1 MEYKVKYENPK
12 LQYYILRLI
21 YILIILSAVFFI
33 REKEYIMFY
42 KFIDLSSAIML
53 GTALLIGISNKI
65 GDKKNLV
72 YFISIGIFWFVIP
85 EIISLV
91 AQLKFYVLDKMV
103 TYKLIGI
110 LFQYFIILIII
121 LGKKKNLGFKK
132 LIISLVAQLKFYVL
146 DKMVTY
152 KLIGI
157 LFQYF
162 IILIIILGKK
172 KNLGFKK
179 FNSILLVL
187 SISFNAIYLIIINN
201 TNLMRAFINGIYIN
215 SFMFILVVFL
225 FVLLLIIIVADEANT
240 SDKFFYYLILYIL
253 LLSVGN
259 IIFLN
264 NLNDINNTKKLGV
277 FFSQTLEFSAYYV
290 LVEGIIRFSL
300 NKSFNS
306 INRIMLLK
314 RESYK
319 RNKRYLQKKIDE
331 LKGLEF
337 LLEKEELL
345 FNKMISIIGDYT
357 FIFKDEKLF
366 YLNNEALEFLGI
378 SDKESILFENME
390 VLYEKILKKQVY
402 LKEQERVDS
411 YQEIIFKNL
420 NGGYSNGEVYTLP
433 FGDNYKIIIIND
445 ITKKNNAL
453 RLNKYLKDKLE
464 EENIKGEFFT
474 NICHELRTPINVI
487 NSALQLNNLNI
498 ENRNL
503 NSIERNNLVIKQNCL
518 RLIRTINNFIDANK
532 ISDSALQLNNL
543 NIENRNL
550 NSIERNNLVIK
561 QNCLRL
567 IRTINNFIDA
577 NKISEGQIETN
588 IMVLNVVEVV
598 ENILDSSSEYISKKK
613 INFIFD
619 PDFEEIF
626 IAIDSEFLER
636 IILNLLSNSVKYGRE
651 NGNIYVKIYF
661 EGKDLVIMI
670 ENDGI
675 AISYDEQKYIFDK
688 FTKSNK
694 ALNRTQEGSGL
705 GLYISKSLMKMQ
717 GGDLKVDIY
726 EGHGNRFKLYFYDVD
741 LFKETD
747 RTEHIFNNNYYNLKE
762 RAEIEFSDIYI

>member
-21 YILIILSAVFFI
+21 YVLIILSAVVFI
-33 REKEYIMFY
+33 GEKRYITFY
-42 KFIDLSSAIML
+42 KFLDLSSAIML

-65 GDKKNLV
+65 GDKKNLI
-72 YFISIGIFWFVIP
+72 YFINIGVFWFVIP

-91 AQLKFYVLDKMV
+91 AQLKFYALDKMV

-132 LIISLVAQLKFYVL
+132 L
-146 DKMVTY
+146 
-152 KLIGI
+152 
-157 LFQYF
+157 
-162 IILIIILGKK
+162 
-172 KNLGFKK
+172 
-179 FNSILLVL
+179 NSILLVL

-201 TNLMRAFINGIYIN
+201 TNLMMAFINGIYIN
-215 SFMFILVVFL
+215 NFMFILVVLL
-225 FVLLLIIIVADEANT
+225 FVLLLIIIVVDEANT

-264 NLNDINNTKKLGV
+264 NLNNINNTKKLGV
-277 FFSQTLEFSAYYV
+277 FFSQILEFSAYYV

-300 NKSFNS
+300 NKSFNN
-306 INRIMLLK
+306 INRVMLLK
-314 RESYK
+314 REEYK
-319 RNKRYLQKKIDE
+319 RNKRYLQKKIYE
-331 LKGLEF
+331 LKELEF
-337 LLEKEELL
+337 LLDREELL

-378 SDKESILFENME
+378 SNKESILFENME
-390 VLYEKILKKQVY
+390 ILYEKILEKQVY
-402 LKEQERVDS
+402 LKEKGSVDS

-433 FGDNYKIIIIND
+433 FEDNYKIIVIND

-464 EENIKGEFFT
+464 EEHIKGEFFT

-487 NSALQLNNLNI
+487 SSALQLNNLNI
-498 ENRNL
+498 EN
-503 NSIERNNLVIKQNCL
+503 K
-518 RLIRTINNFIDANK
+518 
-532 ISDSALQLNNL
+532 
-543 NIENRNL
+543 NL

-588 IMVLNVVEVV
+588 IMVLNIVEVV
-598 ENILDSSSEYISKKK
+598 ENILDASAEYINKKK

-636 IILNLLSNSVKYGRE
+636 IILNLLSNSVKYGRK

-717 GGDLKVDIY
+717 GGDLKVEIY
-726 EGHGNRFKLYFYDVD
+726 EGYGNKFKLYFYDVD
-741 LFKETD
+741 LFKETE
-747 RTEHIFNNNYYNLKE
+747 RTEHIVNNNYYNLKE
-762 RAEIEFSDIYI
+762 KAEIEFSDIYI

>member
-21 YILIILSAVFFI
+21 YVLIILSAVVFI
-33 REKEYIMFY
+33 GEKRYITFY
-42 KFIDLSSAIML
+42 KFLDLSSAIML

-72 YFISIGIFWFVIP
+72 YFINIGVFWFVIP

-132 LIISLVAQLKFYVL
+132 L
-146 DKMVTY
+146 
-152 KLIGI
+152 
-157 LFQYF
+157 
-162 IILIIILGKK
+162 
-172 KNLGFKK
+172 
-179 FNSILLVL
+179 NSILLVL

-215 SFMFILVVFL
+215 NFMFILVVLL
-225 FVLLLIIIVADEANT
+225 FVLLLIIIVVDEANT

-264 NLNDINNTKKLGV
+264 NLNNINNTKKLGV
-277 FFSQTLEFSAYYV
+277 FFSQILEFSAYYV

-300 NKSFNS
+300 NKSFNN
-306 INRIMLLK
+306 INRVMLLK

-319 RNKRYLQKKIDE
+319 RNKRYLQKKIYE
-331 LKGLEF
+331 LKELEF
-337 LLEKEELL
+337 LLDREELL

-378 SDKESILFENME
+378 SNKESILFENME
-390 VLYEKILKKQVY
+390 ILYEKILEKQVY
-402 LKEQERVDS
+402 LKEKGSVDS

-433 FGDNYKIIIIND
+433 FEDNYKIIVIND

-464 EENIKGEFFT
+464 EEHIKGEFFT

-487 NSALQLNNLNI
+487 SSALQLNNLNI
-498 ENRNL
+498 ENKN
-503 NSIERNNLVIKQNCL
+503 IK
-518 RLIRTINNFIDANK
+518 
-532 ISDSALQLNNL
+532 
-543 NIENRNL
+543 
-550 NSIERNNLVIK
+550 SIERNNLVIK

-588 IMVLNVVEVV
+588 IMVLNIVEVV
-598 ENILDSSSEYISKKK
+598 ENILDASAEYINKKK

-636 IILNLLSNSVKYGRE
+636 IILNLLSNSVKYGRK

-717 GGDLKVDIY
+717 GGDLKVEIY
-726 EGHGNRFKLYFYDVD
+726 EGYGNKFKLYFYDVD
-741 LFKETD
+741 LFKETE
-747 RTEHIFNNNYYNLKE
+747 RTEHIVNNNYYNLKE
-762 RAEIEFSDIYI
+762 KAEIEFSDIYI

>member
-1 MEYKVKYENPK
+1 MEYKVEYENPK

-33 REKEYIMFY
+33 REKEFIMFY
-42 KFIDLSSAIML
+42 KFLDLSSAIML

-72 YFISIGIFWFVIP
+72 YFISIGIFWFAIP
-85 EIISLV
+85 EVLSLV
-91 AQLKFYVLDKMV
+91 AQLKFYVLDEMV

-110 LFQYFIILIII
+110 LFQY
-121 LGKKKNLGFKK
+121 
-132 LIISLVAQLKFYVL
+132 S
-146 DKMVTY
+146 
-152 KLIGI
+152 
-157 LFQYF
+157 

-179 FNSILLVL
+179 FNNILLVL
-187 SISFNAIYLIIINN
+187 SISYNAIYLIIINN
-201 TNLMRAFINGIYIN
+201 TNLMRAFIKGIYIN
-215 SFMFILVVFL
+215 NFMFILVVFL
-225 FVLLLIIIVADEANT
+225 FVLLLIVIVADEENT

-264 NLNDINNTKKLGV
+264 NLNDINNIKRLGV
-277 FFSQTLEFSAYYV
+277 FFSQILEFSAYYV

-306 INRIMLLK
+306 INRVMLLK
-314 RESYK
+314 REEYK

-345 FNKMISIIGDYT
+345 FNKMISTIGDYI

-378 SDKESILFENME
+378 RNRESILFESME
-390 VLYEKILKKQVY
+390 VLYEEILKKQVY
-402 LKEQERVDS
+402 SKEKKSIDS
-411 YQEIIFKNL
+411 YEEIIFKNI
-420 NGGYSNGEVYTLP
+420 NGGYSNGEFYTIP

-487 NSALQLNNLNI
+487 SSALQLNNLNI
-498 ENRNL
+498 ENRN
-503 NSIERNNLVIKQNCL
+503 IK
-518 RLIRTINNFIDANK
+518 
-532 ISDSALQLNNL
+532 
-543 NIENRNL
+543 
-550 NSIERNNLVIK
+550 SIERNNLVIK

-577 NKISEGQIETN
+577 NKISEGQIEAN
-588 IMVLNVVEVV
+588 VMVLNVVEVV
-598 ENILDSSSEYISKKK
+598 ENILDASAEYINKKK
-613 INFIFD
+613 INFVFD

-626 IAIDSEFLER
+626 IAIDRDFLER
-636 IILNLLSNSVKYGRE
+636 IILNLLSNSVKYGRID
-651 NGNIYVKIYF
+651 GNIYVKIYF

>member
-1 MEYKVKYENPK
+1 MEYKVEYENPK

-85 EIISLV
+85 EVLSLV
-91 AQLKFYVLDKMV
+91 AQLKFYVLDEMV

-110 LFQYFIILIII
+110 LFQY
-121 LGKKKNLGFKK
+121 
-132 LIISLVAQLKFYVL
+132 S
-146 DKMVTY
+146 
-152 KLIGI
+152 
-157 LFQYF
+157 

-179 FNSILLVL
+179 FNNILLVL
-187 SISFNAIYLIIINN
+187 SISYNAIYLIIINN
-201 TNLMRAFINGIYIN
+201 TNLMRAFIKGIYIN
-215 SFMFILVVFL
+215 NFMFILVVFL
-225 FVLLLIIIVADEANT
+225 FVLLLIVIVADEENT

-264 NLNDINNTKKLGV
+264 NLNDINNIKRLGV
-277 FFSQTLEFSAYYV
+277 FFSQILEFSAYYV

-306 INRIMLLK
+306 INRVMLLK
-314 RESYK
+314 REEYK

-345 FNKMISIIGDYT
+345 FNKMISTIGDYI

-378 SDKESILFENME
+378 RNRESILFESME
-390 VLYEKILKKQVY
+390 VLYEEILKKQVY
-402 LKEQERVDS
+402 SKEKKSIDS
-411 YQEIIFKNL
+411 YEEIIFKNI
-420 NGGYSNGEVYTLP
+420 NGGYSNGEFYTIP

-487 NSALQLNNLNI
+487 SSALQLNNLNI
-498 ENRNL
+498 ENRN
-503 NSIERNNLVIKQNCL
+503 IK
-518 RLIRTINNFIDANK
+518 
-532 ISDSALQLNNL
+532 
-543 NIENRNL
+543 
-550 NSIERNNLVIK
+550 SIERNNLVIK

-577 NKISEGQIETN
+577 NKISEGQIEAN
-588 IMVLNVVEVV
+588 VMVLNVVEVV
-598 ENILDSSSEYISKKK
+598 ENILDASAEYINKKK
-613 INFIFD
+613 INFVFD

-626 IAIDSEFLER
+626 IAIDRDFLER
-636 IILNLLSNSVKYGRE
+636 IILNLLSNSVKYGRID
-651 NGNIYVKIYF
+651 GNIYVKIYF
-661 EGKDLVIMI
+661 EGKNLVIMI
-670 ENDGI
+670 ENDGVS
-675 AISYDEQKYIFDK
+675 ISYDEQKYIFDK

-717 GGDLKVDIY
+717 GGDLKVEIY
-726 EGHGNRFKLYFYDVD
+726 EGYGNKFKLYFYDVD

>member
-21 YILIILSAVFFI
+21 YVLIILSAVVFI
-33 REKEYIMFY
+33 GEKRYITFY
-42 KFIDLSSAIML
+42 KFLDLSSAIML

-72 YFISIGIFWFVIP
+72 YFINIGVFWFVIP

-132 LIISLVAQLKFYVL
+132 L
-146 DKMVTY
+146 
-152 KLIGI
+152 
-157 LFQYF
+157 
-162 IILIIILGKK
+162 
-172 KNLGFKK
+172 
-179 FNSILLVL
+179 NSILLVL

-201 TNLMRAFINGIYIN
+201 TNLMRSFINGIYIN
-215 SFMFILVVFL
+215 NFMFILVVLL
-225 FVLLLIIIVADEANT
+225 FVLLLIIIVVDEANT

-264 NLNDINNTKKLGV
+264 NINNINNTKKLGV
-277 FFSQTLEFSAYYV
+277 FFSQILEFSAYYV

-300 NKSFNS
+300 NKSFNN
-306 INRIMLLK
+306 INRVMLLK
-314 RESYK
+314 REEYK
-319 RNKRYLQKKIDE
+319 RNKRYLQKKIYE
-331 LKGLEF
+331 LKELEF
-337 LLEKEELL
+337 LLDREELL

-378 SDKESILFENME
+378 SNKESILFENME
-390 VLYEKILKKQVY
+390 ILYEKILEKQVY
-402 LKEQERVDS
+402 LKEKGSVDS

-433 FGDNYKIIIIND
+433 FEDNYKIIVIND

-464 EENIKGEFFT
+464 EEHIKGEFFT

-487 NSALQLNNLNI
+487 SSALQLNNLNI
-498 ENRNL
+498 ENKN
-503 NSIERNNLVIKQNCL
+503 IK
-518 RLIRTINNFIDANK
+518 
-532 ISDSALQLNNL
+532 
-543 NIENRNL
+543 
-550 NSIERNNLVIK
+550 SIERNNLVIK

-588 IMVLNVVEVV
+588 IMVLNIVEVV
-598 ENILDSSSEYISKKK
+598 ENILDASAEYINKKK

-636 IILNLLSNSVKYGRE
+636 IILNLLSNSVKYGRK

-717 GGDLKVDIY
+717 GGDLKVEIY
-726 EGHGNRFKLYFYDVD
+726 EGYGNKFKLYFYDVD
-741 LFKETD
+741 LFKETE
-747 RTEHIFNNNYYNLKE
+747 RTEHIVNNNYYNLKE
-762 RAEIEFSDIYI
+762 KAEIEFSDIYI

>member
-21 YILIILSAVFFI
+21 YVLIILSAVVFI
-33 REKEYIMFY
+33 GEKRYITFY
-42 KFIDLSSAIML
+42 KFLDLSSAIML
-53 GTALLIGISNKI
+53 GTALLIVISNKI

-72 YFISIGIFWFVIP
+72 YFINIGVFWFVIP

-132 LIISLVAQLKFYVL
+132 L
-146 DKMVTY
+146 
-152 KLIGI
+152 
-157 LFQYF
+157 
-162 IILIIILGKK
+162 
-172 KNLGFKK
+172 
-179 FNSILLVL
+179 NSILLVL

-215 SFMFILVVFL
+215 NFMFILVVLL

-264 NLNDINNTKKLGV
+264 NLNNINNTKRLGV

-300 NKSFNS
+300 NKSFNN
-306 INRIMLLK
+306 INRVMLLK

-319 RNKRYLQKKIDE
+319 RNKRYLQKKIYE
-331 LKGLEF
+331 LKELEF
-337 LLEKEELL
+337 LLDREELL

-378 SDKESILFENME
+378 SNKESILFENME
-390 VLYEKILKKQVY
+390 ILYEKILEKQVY
-402 LKEQERVDS
+402 LKEKGSVDS

-433 FGDNYKIIIIND
+433 FEDNYKIIVIND

-464 EENIKGEFFT
+464 EEHIKGEFFT

-487 NSALQLNNLNI
+487 SSALQLNNLNI
-498 ENRNL
+498 EN
-503 NSIERNNLVIKQNCL
+503 K
-518 RLIRTINNFIDANK
+518 
-532 ISDSALQLNNL
+532 
-543 NIENRNL
+543 NL

-588 IMVLNVVEVV
+588 IMVLNIVEVV
-598 ENILDSSSEYISKKK
+598 ENILDASAEYINKKK

-636 IILNLLSNSVKYGRE
+636 IILNLLSNSVKYGRR

-717 GGDLKVDIY
+717 GGDLKVEIY
-726 EGHGNRFKLYFYDVD
+726 EGYGNKFKLYFYDVD
-741 LFKETD
+741 LFKETE
-747 RTEHIFNNNYYNLKE
+747 RTEHIVNNNYYNLKE
-762 RAEIEFSDIYI
+762 KAEIEFSDIYI

>member
-21 YILIILSAVFFI
+21 YVLIILSAVVFI
-33 REKEYIMFY
+33 GEKRYITFY
-42 KFIDLSSAIML
+42 KFLDLSSAIML

-72 YFISIGIFWFVIP
+72 YFINIGVFWFVIP

-110 LFQYFIILIII
+110 LLQYFIILIII

-132 LIISLVAQLKFYVL
+132 L
-146 DKMVTY
+146 
-152 KLIGI
+152 
-157 LFQYF
+157 
-162 IILIIILGKK
+162 
-172 KNLGFKK
+172 
-179 FNSILLVL
+179 NSIFLVL

-201 TNLMRAFINGIYIN
+201 TNLMRAFINGIYIYN
-215 SFMFILVVFL
+215 FMFILVVLL
-225 FVLLLIIIVADEANT
+225 FVLLLIIIVADEADT
-240 SDKFFYYLILYIL
+240 CDKFFYYLILYIL

-264 NLNDINNTKKLGV
+264 NLNNINNTKRLEV
-277 FFSQTLEFSAYYV
+277 FFSQILEFSAYYV

-300 NKSFNS
+300 NKSFNN
-306 INRIMLLK
+306 INRVMLLK
-314 RESYK
+314 REEYK
-319 RNKRYLQKKIDE
+319 RNKRYLQKKIYE
-331 LKGLEF
+331 LKELEF
-337 LLEKEELL
+337 LLDREELL

-378 SDKESILFENME
+378 SNKESILFENME
-390 VLYEKILKKQVY
+390 ILYEKILEKQVY
-402 LKEQERVDS
+402 LKEKGSVDS

-487 NSALQLNNLNI
+487 SSALQLNNLNI
-498 ENRNL
+498 EDRNL

-518 RLIRTINNFIDANK
+518 RLIRTINNFIDAN
-532 ISDSALQLNNL
+532 
-543 NIENRNL
+543 R
-550 NSIERNNLVIK
+550 
-561 QNCLRL
+561 
-567 IRTINNFIDA
+567 
-577 NKISEGQIETN
+577 ISEGQIETN
-588 IMVLNVVEVV
+588 IMVLNIVEVV
-598 ENILDSSSEYISKKK
+598 ENILDASAEYINKKK
-613 INFIFD
+613 INFVFD

-636 IILNLLSNSVKYGRE
+636 IILNLLSNSVKYGRK

-717 GGDLKVDIY
+717 GGDLKVEIY
-726 EGHGNRFKLYFYDVD
+726 EGYGNKFKLYFYDVD
-741 LFKETD
+741 LFKETE
-747 RTEHIFNNNYYNLKE
+747 RTEHIVNNNYYNLKE
-762 RAEIEFSDIYI
+762 KAEIEFSDIYI

>member
-21 YILIILSAVFFI
+21 YVLIILSAVVFI
-33 REKEYIMFY
+33 GEKRYITFY
-42 KFIDLSSAIML
+42 KFLDLSSAIML

-72 YFISIGIFWFVIP
+72 YFINIGVFWFVIP

-132 LIISLVAQLKFYVL
+132 L
-146 DKMVTY
+146 
-152 KLIGI
+152 
-157 LFQYF
+157 
-162 IILIIILGKK
+162 
-172 KNLGFKK
+172 
-179 FNSILLVL
+179 NSILLVL

-215 SFMFILVVFL
+215 NFMFILVVLL

-264 NLNDINNTKKLGV
+264 NLNNINNTKKLGV

-300 NKSFNS
+300 NKSFNN
-306 INRIMLLK
+306 INRVMLLK

-319 RNKRYLQKKIDE
+319 RNKRYLQKKIYE
-331 LKGLEF
+331 LKELEF
-337 LLEKEELL
+337 LLDREELL

-378 SDKESILFENME
+378 SNKESILFENME
-390 VLYEKILKKQVY
+390 ILYEKILEKQVY
-402 LKEQERVDS
+402 LKEKGSVDS

-433 FGDNYKIIIIND
+433 FEDNYKIIVIND

-464 EENIKGEFFT
+464 EEHIKGEFFT

-487 NSALQLNNLNI
+487 SSALQLNNLNI
-498 ENRNL
+498 EN
-503 NSIERNNLVIKQNCL
+503 K
-518 RLIRTINNFIDANK
+518 
-532 ISDSALQLNNL
+532 
-543 NIENRNL
+543 NL

-598 ENILDSSSEYISKKK
+598 ENILEASSEYINKKK

-636 IILNLLSNSVKYGRE
+636 IILNLLSNSVKYGRK

-717 GGDLKVDIY
+717 GGDLKVEIY
-726 EGHGNRFKLYFYDVD
+726 EGYGNKFKLYFYDVD
-741 LFKETD
+741 LFKETE
-747 RTEHIFNNNYYNLKE
+747 RTEHIVNNNYYNLKE
-762 RAEIEFSDIYI
+762 KAEIEFSDIYI

>member
-1 MEYKVKYENPK
+1 MEYKVEYENPK

-33 REKEYIMFY
+33 REKEFIMFY
-42 KFIDLSSAIML
+42 KFLDLSSAIML

-72 YFISIGIFWFVIP
+72 YFISIGIFWFAIP
-85 EIISLV
+85 EVLSLV
-91 AQLKFYVLDKMV
+91 AQLKFYVLDEMV

-110 LFQYFIILIII
+110 LFQY
-121 LGKKKNLGFKK
+121 
-132 LIISLVAQLKFYVL
+132 S
-146 DKMVTY
+146 
-152 KLIGI
+152 
-157 LFQYF
+157 

-179 FNSILLVL
+179 FNNILLVL
-187 SISFNAIYLIIINN
+187 SISYNAIYLIIINN
-201 TNLMRAFINGIYIN
+201 TNLMRAFIKGIYIN
-215 SFMFILVVFL
+215 NFMFILVVFL
-225 FVLLLIIIVADEANT
+225 FVLLLIVIVADEENT

-264 NLNDINNTKKLGV
+264 NLNDINNIKRLGV
-277 FFSQTLEFSAYYV
+277 FFSQILEFSAYYV

-306 INRIMLLK
+306 INRVMLLK
-314 RESYK
+314 REEYK

-345 FNKMISIIGDYT
+345 FNKMISTIGDYI

-378 SDKESILFENME
+378 RNRESILFESME
-390 VLYEKILKKQVY
+390 ILYEEILKKQVY
-402 LKEQERVDS
+402 SKEKKSIDS
-411 YQEIIFKNL
+411 YEEIIFKNI
-420 NGGYSNGEVYTLP
+420 NGGYSNGEFYTIP

-487 NSALQLNNLNI
+487 SSALQLNNLNI
-498 ENRNL
+498 ENRN
-503 NSIERNNLVIKQNCL
+503 IK
-518 RLIRTINNFIDANK
+518 
-532 ISDSALQLNNL
+532 
-543 NIENRNL
+543 
-550 NSIERNNLVIK
+550 SIERNNLVIK

-577 NKISEGQIETN
+577 NKISEGQIEAN
-588 IMVLNVVEVV
+588 VMVLNVVEVV
-598 ENILDSSSEYISKKK
+598 ENILDASAEYINKKK
-613 INFIFD
+613 INFVFD

-626 IAIDSEFLER
+626 IAIDRDFLER
-636 IILNLLSNSVKYGRE
+636 IILNLLSNSVKYGRID
-651 NGNIYVKIYF
+651 GNIYVKIYF

>member
-21 YILIILSAVFFI
+21 YVLIILSAVVFI
-33 REKEYIMFY
+33 GEKRYITFY
-42 KFIDLSSAIML
+42 KFLDLSSAIML

-72 YFISIGIFWFVIP
+72 YFINIGVFWFVIP

-132 LIISLVAQLKFYVL
+132 L
-146 DKMVTY
+146 
-152 KLIGI
+152 
-157 LFQYF
+157 
-162 IILIIILGKK
+162 
-172 KNLGFKK
+172 
-179 FNSILLVL
+179 NSILLVL
-187 SISFNAIYLIIINN
+187 SISFNTIYLIIINN

-215 SFMFILVVFL
+215 NFMFILVVLL

-264 NLNDINNTKKLGV
+264 NLNNINNTKRLGV

-300 NKSFNS
+300 NKSFNN
-306 INRIMLLK
+306 INRVMLLK

-319 RNKRYLQKKIDE
+319 RNKRYLQKKIYE
-331 LKGLEF
+331 LKELEF
-337 LLEKEELL
+337 LLDREELL

-378 SDKESILFENME
+378 SNKESILFENME
-390 VLYEKILKKQVY
+390 ILYEKILEKQVY
-402 LKEQERVDS
+402 LKEKGSVDS

-433 FGDNYKIIIIND
+433 FEDNYKIIVIND

-464 EENIKGEFFT
+464 EEHIKGEFFT

-487 NSALQLNNLNI
+487 SSALQLNNLNI
-498 ENRNL
+498 EN
-503 NSIERNNLVIKQNCL
+503 K
-518 RLIRTINNFIDANK
+518 
-532 ISDSALQLNNL
+532 
-543 NIENRNL
+543 NL

-588 IMVLNVVEVV
+588 IMVLNIVEVV
-598 ENILDSSSEYISKKK
+598 ENILDASAEYINKKK

-636 IILNLLSNSVKYGRE
+636 IILNLLSNSVKYGRR

-717 GGDLKVDIY
+717 GGDLKVEIY
-726 EGHGNRFKLYFYDVD
+726 EGYGNKFKLYFYDVD
-741 LFKETD
+741 LFKETE
-747 RTEHIFNNNYYNLKE
+747 RTEHIVNNNYYNLKE
-762 RAEIEFSDIYI
+762 KAEIEFSDIYI

>member
-21 YILIILSAVFFI
+21 YVLIILSAVVFI
-33 REKEYIMFY
+33 GEKRYITFY
-42 KFIDLSSAIML
+42 KFLDLSSAIML

-72 YFISIGIFWFVIP
+72 YFINIGVFWFVIP

-132 LIISLVAQLKFYVL
+132 L
-146 DKMVTY
+146 
-152 KLIGI
+152 
-157 LFQYF
+157 
-162 IILIIILGKK
+162 
-172 KNLGFKK
+172 
-179 FNSILLVL
+179 NSILLVL

-215 SFMFILVVFL
+215 NFMFILVVLL
-225 FVLLLIIIVADEANT
+225 FVLLLIIIVVDEANT

-264 NLNDINNTKKLGV
+264 NLNNINNTKRLGV

-300 NKSFNS
+300 NKSFNN
-306 INRIMLLK
+306 INRVMLLK

-319 RNKRYLQKKIDE
+319 RNKRYLQKKIYE
-331 LKGLEF
+331 LKELEF
-337 LLEKEELL
+337 LLDREELL

-378 SDKESILFENME
+378 SNKESILFENME
-390 VLYEKILKKQVY
+390 ILYEKILEKQVY
-402 LKEQERVDS
+402 LKEKGSVDS

-433 FGDNYKIIIIND
+433 FEDNYKIIVIND

-464 EENIKGEFFT
+464 EEHIKGEFFT

-487 NSALQLNNLNI
+487 SSALQLNNLNI
-498 ENRNL
+498 EN
-503 NSIERNNLVIKQNCL
+503 K
-518 RLIRTINNFIDANK
+518 
-532 ISDSALQLNNL
+532 
-543 NIENRNL
+543 NL

-588 IMVLNVVEVV
+588 IMVLNIVEVV
-598 ENILDSSSEYISKKK
+598 ENILDASAEYINKKK

-636 IILNLLSNSVKYGRE
+636 IILNLLSNSVKYGRK

-717 GGDLKVDIY
+717 GGDLKVEIY
-726 EGHGNRFKLYFYDVD
+726 EGYGNKFKLYFYDVD
-741 LFKETD
+741 LFKETE
-747 RTEHIFNNNYYNLKE
+747 RTEHIVNNNYYNLKE
-762 RAEIEFSDIYI
+762 KAEIEFSDIYI

>member
-1 MEYKVKYENPK
+1 MEYKVEYENPK

-33 REKEYIMFY
+33 REKEFIMFY
-42 KFIDLSSAIML
+42 KFLDLSSAIML

-72 YFISIGIFWFVIP
+72 YFISIGIFWFAIP
-85 EIISLV
+85 EVLSLV
-91 AQLKFYVLDKMV
+91 AQLKFYVLDEMV

-110 LFQYFIILIII
+110 LFQY
-121 LGKKKNLGFKK
+121 
-132 LIISLVAQLKFYVL
+132 S
-146 DKMVTY
+146 
-152 KLIGI
+152 
-157 LFQYF
+157 

-179 FNSILLVL
+179 FNNILLVL
-187 SISFNAIYLIIINN
+187 SISYNAIYLIIINN
-201 TNLMRAFINGIYIN
+201 TNLMRAFIKGIYIN
-215 SFMFILVVFL
+215 NFMFILVVFL
-225 FVLLLIIIVADEANT
+225 FVLLLIVIVADEENT

-264 NLNDINNTKKLGV
+264 NLNDINNIKRLGV
-277 FFSQTLEFSAYYV
+277 FFSQILEFSAYYV

-306 INRIMLLK
+306 INRVMLLK
-314 RESYK
+314 REEYK

-345 FNKMISIIGDYT
+345 FNKMISTIGDYI

-378 SDKESILFENME
+378 RNRESILFESME
-390 VLYEKILKKQVY
+390 VLYEEILKKQVY
-402 LKEQERVDS
+402 SKEKKSIDS
-411 YQEIIFKNL
+411 YEEIIFKNI
-420 NGGYSNGEVYTLP
+420 NGGYSNGEFYTIP

-487 NSALQLNNLNI
+487 SSALQLNNLNI
-498 ENRNL
+498 ENRN
-503 NSIERNNLVIKQNCL
+503 IK
-518 RLIRTINNFIDANK
+518 
-532 ISDSALQLNNL
+532 
-543 NIENRNL
+543 
-550 NSIERNNLVIK
+550 SIERNNLVIK

-577 NKISEGQIETN
+577 NKISEGQIEAN
-588 IMVLNVVEVV
+588 VMVLNVVEVV
-598 ENILDSSSEYISKKK
+598 ENILDASAEYINKKK
-613 INFIFD
+613 INFVFD

-626 IAIDSEFLER
+626 IAIDRDFLER
-636 IILNLLSNSVKYGRE
+636 IILNLLSNSVKYGRID
-651 NGNIYVKIYF
+651 GNIYVKIYF

-670 ENDGI
+670 ENDGVS
-675 AISYDEQKYIFDK
+675 ISYDEQKYIFDK

-717 GGDLKVDIY
+717 GGDLKVEIY
-726 EGHGNRFKLYFYDVD
+726 EGYGNKFKLYFYDVD

-747 RTEHIFNNNYYNLKE
+747 RTEHIFNNNYYNLNEK
-762 RAEIEFSDIYI
+762 AEIEFSDIYI

>member
-1 MEYKVKYENPK
+1 
-12 LQYYILRLI
+12 
-21 YILIILSAVFFI
+21 
-33 REKEYIMFY
+33 
-42 KFIDLSSAIML
+42 
-53 GTALLIGISNKI
+53 
-65 GDKKNLV
+65 
-72 YFISIGIFWFVIP
+72 
-85 EIISLV
+85 
-91 AQLKFYVLDKMV
+91 
-103 TYKLIGI
+103 
-110 LFQYFIILIII
+110 
-121 LGKKKNLGFKK
+121 
-132 LIISLVAQLKFYVL
+132 
-146 DKMVTY
+146 
-152 KLIGI
+152 
-157 LFQYF
+157 
-162 IILIIILGKK
+162 
-172 KNLGFKK
+172 
-179 FNSILLVL
+179 
-187 SISFNAIYLIIINN
+187 
-201 TNLMRAFINGIYIN
+201 LMRAFINGIYIN
-215 SFMFILVVFL
+215 NFMFILVVLL
-225 FVLLLIIIVADEANT
+225 FVLLLIIIVVDEANT

-264 NLNDINNTKKLGV
+264 NLNNINNTKRLGV

-300 NKSFNS
+300 NKSFNN
-306 INRIMLLK
+306 INRVMLLK

-319 RNKRYLQKKIDE
+319 RNKRYLQKKIYE
-331 LKGLEF
+331 LKELEF
-337 LLEKEELL
+337 LLDREELL

-378 SDKESILFENME
+378 SNKESILFENME
-390 VLYEKILKKQVY
+390 ILYEKILEKQVY
-402 LKEQERVDS
+402 LKEKGSVDS

-433 FGDNYKIIIIND
+433 FEDNYKIIVIND

-464 EENIKGEFFT
+464 EEHIKGEFFT

-487 NSALQLNNLNI
+487 SSALQLNNLNI
-498 ENRNL
+498 EN
-503 NSIERNNLVIKQNCL
+503 K
-518 RLIRTINNFIDANK
+518 
-532 ISDSALQLNNL
+532 
-543 NIENRNL
+543 NL

-588 IMVLNVVEVV
+588 IMVLNIVEVV
-598 ENILDSSSEYISKKK
+598 ENILDASAEYINKKK

-636 IILNLLSNSVKYGRE
+636 IILNLLSNSVKYGRR
-651 NGNIYVKIYF
+651 NGNIYMKIYF

-717 GGDLKVDIY
+717 GGDLKVEIY
-726 EGHGNRFKLYFYDVD
+726 EGYGNKFKLYFYDVD
-741 LFKETD
+741 LFKETE
-747 RTEHIFNNNYYNLKE
+747 RTEHIVNNNYYNLKE
-762 RAEIEFSDIYI
+762 KAEIEFSDIYI

>member
-21 YILIILSAVFFI
+21 YVLIILSAVVFI
-33 REKEYIMFY
+33 GEKRYITFY
-42 KFIDLSSAIML
+42 KFLDLSSAIML

-72 YFISIGIFWFVIP
+72 YFINIGVFWFVIP

-132 LIISLVAQLKFYVL
+132 L
-146 DKMVTY
+146 
-152 KLIGI
+152 
-157 LFQYF
+157 
-162 IILIIILGKK
+162 
-172 KNLGFKK
+172 
-179 FNSILLVL
+179 NSILLVL

-215 SFMFILVVFL
+215 NFMFILVVLL
-225 FVLLLIIIVADEANT
+225 FVLLLIIIVVDEANT

-264 NLNDINNTKKLGV
+264 NLNNINNTKRLGV

-300 NKSFNS
+300 NKSFNN
-306 INRIMLLK
+306 INRVMLLK

-319 RNKRYLQKKIDE
+319 RNKRYLQKKIYE
-331 LKGLEF
+331 LKELEF
-337 LLEKEELL
+337 LLDREELL

-378 SDKESILFENME
+378 SNKESILFENME
-390 VLYEKILKKQVY
+390 ILYEKILEKQVY
-402 LKEQERVDS
+402 LKEKGSVDS

-433 FGDNYKIIIIND
+433 FEDNYKIIVIND

-464 EENIKGEFFT
+464 EEHIKGEFFT

-487 NSALQLNNLNI
+487 SSALQLNNLNI
-498 ENRNL
+498 ENKN
-503 NSIERNNLVIKQNCL
+503 IK
-518 RLIRTINNFIDANK
+518 
-532 ISDSALQLNNL
+532 
-543 NIENRNL
+543 
-550 NSIERNNLVIK
+550 SIERNNLVIK

-588 IMVLNVVEVV
+588 IMVLNIVEVV
-598 ENILDSSSEYISKKK
+598 ENILDASAEYINKKK

-636 IILNLLSNSVKYGRE
+636 IILNLLSNSVKYGRK

-717 GGDLKVDIY
+717 GGDLKVEIY
-726 EGHGNRFKLYFYDVD
+726 EGYGNKFKLYFYDVD
-741 LFKETD
+741 LFKETE
-747 RTEHIFNNNYYNLKE
+747 RTEHIVNNNYYNLKE
-762 RAEIEFSDIYI
+762 KAEIEFSDIYI

>member
-21 YILIILSAVFFI
+21 YVLIILSAVVFI
-33 REKEYIMFY
+33 GEKRYITFY
-42 KFIDLSSAIML
+42 KFLDLSSAIML

-72 YFISIGIFWFVIP
+72 YFINIGVFWFVIP

-132 LIISLVAQLKFYVL
+132 L
-146 DKMVTY
+146 
-152 KLIGI
+152 
-157 LFQYF
+157 
-162 IILIIILGKK
+162 
-172 KNLGFKK
+172 
-179 FNSILLVL
+179 NSILLVL

-215 SFMFILVVFL
+215 NFMFILVVLL
-225 FVLLLIIIVADEANT
+225 FVLLLIIIVVDEANT

-264 NLNDINNTKKLGV
+264 NLNNINNTKRLGV

-300 NKSFNS
+300 NKSFNN
-306 INRIMLLK
+306 INRVMLLK

-319 RNKRYLQKKIDE
+319 RNKRYLQKKIYE
-331 LKGLEF
+331 LKELEF
-337 LLEKEELL
+337 LLDREELL

-378 SDKESILFENME
+378 SNKESILFENME
-390 VLYEKILKKQVY
+390 ILYEKILEKQVY
-402 LKEQERVDS
+402 LKEKGSVDS

-420 NGGYSNGEVYTLP
+420 NGGYSNGEVYILP
-433 FGDNYKIIIIND
+433 FEDNYKIIVIND

-464 EENIKGEFFT
+464 EEHIKGEFFT

-487 NSALQLNNLNI
+487 SSALQLNNLNI
-498 ENRNL
+498 EN
-503 NSIERNNLVIKQNCL
+503 K
-518 RLIRTINNFIDANK
+518 
-532 ISDSALQLNNL
+532 
-543 NIENRNL
+543 NL

-588 IMVLNVVEVV
+588 IMVLNIVEVV
-598 ENILDSSSEYISKKK
+598 ENILDASAEYINKKK

-636 IILNLLSNSVKYGRE
+636 IILNLLSNSVKYGRK

-717 GGDLKVDIY
+717 GGDLKVEIY
-726 EGHGNRFKLYFYDVD
+726 EGYGNKFKLYFYDVD
-741 LFKETD
+741 LFKETE
-747 RTEHIFNNNYYNLKE
+747 RTEHIVNNNYYNLKE
-762 RAEIEFSDIYI
+762 KAEIEFSDIYI

>member
-21 YILIILSAVFFI
+21 YVLIILSAVVFI
-33 REKEYIMFY
+33 GEKRYITFY
-42 KFIDLSSAIML
+42 KFLDLSSAIML

-72 YFISIGIFWFVIP
+72 YFINIGVFWFVIP

-132 LIISLVAQLKFYVL
+132 L
-146 DKMVTY
+146 
-152 KLIGI
+152 
-157 LFQYF
+157 
-162 IILIIILGKK
+162 
-172 KNLGFKK
+172 
-179 FNSILLVL
+179 NSILLVL

-215 SFMFILVVFL
+215 NFMFILVVLL
-225 FVLLLIIIVADEANT
+225 FVLLLIIIVVDEANT

-264 NLNDINNTKKLGV
+264 NLNNINNTKRLGV

-300 NKSFNS
+300 NKSFNN
-306 INRIMLLK
+306 INRVMLLK

-319 RNKRYLQKKIDE
+319 RNKRYLQKKIYE
-331 LKGLEF
+331 LKELEF
-337 LLEKEELL
+337 LLDREELL

-378 SDKESILFENME
+378 SNKESILFENME
-390 VLYEKILKKQVY
+390 ILYEKILEKQVY
-402 LKEQERVDS
+402 LKEKGSVDS

-433 FGDNYKIIIIND
+433 FEDNYKIIVIND

-464 EENIKGEFFT
+464 EEHIKGEFFT

-487 NSALQLNNLNI
+487 SSALQLNNLNI
-498 ENRNL
+498 EN
-503 NSIERNNLVIKQNCL
+503 K
-518 RLIRTINNFIDANK
+518 
-532 ISDSALQLNNL
+532 
-543 NIENRNL
+543 NL

-588 IMVLNVVEVV
+588 IMVLNIVEVV
-598 ENILDSSSEYISKKK
+598 ENILDASAEYINKKK

-636 IILNLLSNSVKYGRE
+636 IILNLLSNSVKYGRR
-651 NGNIYVKIYF
+651 NGNIYMKIYF

-717 GGDLKVDIY
+717 GGDLKVEIY
-726 EGHGNRFKLYFYDVD
+726 EGYGNKFKLYFYDVD
-741 LFKETD
+741 LFKETE
-747 RTEHIFNNNYYNLKE
+747 RTEHIVNNNYYNLKE
-762 RAEIEFSDIYI
+762 KAEIEFSDIYI

>member
-21 YILIILSAVFFI
+21 YVLIILSAVVFI
-33 REKEYIMFY
+33 GEKRYITFY
-42 KFIDLSSAIML
+42 KFLDLSSAIML

-72 YFISIGIFWFVIP
+72 YFINIGVFWFVIP

-132 LIISLVAQLKFYVL
+132 L
-146 DKMVTY
+146 
-152 KLIGI
+152 
-157 LFQYF
+157 
-162 IILIIILGKK
+162 
-172 KNLGFKK
+172 
-179 FNSILLVL
+179 NSILLVL

-215 SFMFILVVFL
+215 NFMFILVVLL
-225 FVLLLIIIVADEANT
+225 FVLLLIIIVVDEANT

-264 NLNDINNTKKLGV
+264 NLNNINNTKKLGV
-277 FFSQTLEFSAYYV
+277 FFSQILEFSAYYV

-300 NKSFNS
+300 NKSFNN
-306 INRIMLLK
+306 INRVMLLK
-314 RESYK
+314 REEYK
-319 RNKRYLQKKIDE
+319 RNKRYLQKKIYE
-331 LKGLEF
+331 LKELEF
-337 LLEKEELL
+337 LLDREELL

-378 SDKESILFENME
+378 SNKESILFENME
-390 VLYEKILKKQVY
+390 ILYEKILEKQVY
-402 LKEQERVDS
+402 LKEKGSVDS

-433 FGDNYKIIIIND
+433 FEDNYKIIVIND

-464 EENIKGEFFT
+464 EEHIKGEFFT

-487 NSALQLNNLNI
+487 SSALQLNNLNI
-498 ENRNL
+498 EN
-503 NSIERNNLVIKQNCL
+503 K
-518 RLIRTINNFIDANK
+518 
-532 ISDSALQLNNL
+532 
-543 NIENRNL
+543 NL

-588 IMVLNVVEVV
+588 IMVLNIVEVV
-598 ENILDSSSEYISKKK
+598 ENILDASAEYINKKK

-636 IILNLLSNSVKYGRE
+636 IILNLLSNSVKYGRR

-717 GGDLKVDIY
+717 GGDLKVEIY
-726 EGHGNRFKLYFYDVD
+726 EGYGNKFKLYFYDVD
-741 LFKETD
+741 LFKETE
-747 RTEHIFNNNYYNLKE
+747 RIEHIVNNNYYNLKE
-762 RAEIEFSDIYI
+762 KAEIEFSDIYI

>member
-21 YILIILSAVFFI
+21 YVLIILSAVVFI
-33 REKEYIMFY
+33 GEKRYITFY
-42 KFIDLSSAIML
+42 KFLDLSSAIML

-72 YFISIGIFWFVIP
+72 YFINIGVFWFVIP

-132 LIISLVAQLKFYVL
+132 L
-146 DKMVTY
+146 
-152 KLIGI
+152 
-157 LFQYF
+157 
-162 IILIIILGKK
+162 
-172 KNLGFKK
+172 
-179 FNSILLVL
+179 NSILLVL

-215 SFMFILVVFL
+215 NFMFILVVLL

-264 NLNDINNTKKLGV
+264 NLNNINNTKRLGV

-300 NKSFNS
+300 NKSFNN
-306 INRIMLLK
+306 INRVMLLK
-314 RESYK
+314 REEYK
-319 RNKRYLQKKIDE
+319 RNKRYLQKKIYE
-331 LKGLEF
+331 LKELEF
-337 LLEKEELL
+337 LLDREELL

-378 SDKESILFENME
+378 SNKESILFENME
-390 VLYEKILKKQVY
+390 ILYEKILEKQVY
-402 LKEQERVDS
+402 LKEKGSVDS

-433 FGDNYKIIIIND
+433 FEDNYKIIVIND

-464 EENIKGEFFT
+464 EEHIKGEFFT

-487 NSALQLNNLNI
+487 SSALQLNNLNI
-498 ENRNL
+498 EN
-503 NSIERNNLVIKQNCL
+503 K
-518 RLIRTINNFIDANK
+518 
-532 ISDSALQLNNL
+532 
-543 NIENRNL
+543 NL

-588 IMVLNVVEVV
+588 IMVLNIVEVV
-598 ENILDSSSEYISKKK
+598 ENILDASAEYINKKK

-636 IILNLLSNSVKYGRE
+636 IILNLLSNSVKYGRR

-717 GGDLKVDIY
+717 GGDLKVEIY
-726 EGHGNRFKLYFYDVD
+726 EGYGNKFKLYFYDVD
-741 LFKETD
+741 LFKETE
-747 RTEHIFNNNYYNLKE
+747 RIEHIVNNNYYNLKE
-762 RAEIEFSDIYI
+762 KAEIEFSDIYI

>member
-1 MEYKVKYENPK
+1 MEYKVEYENPK

-33 REKEYIMFY
+33 REKEFIMFY
-42 KFIDLSSAIML
+42 KFLDLSSAIML

-72 YFISIGIFWFVIP
+72 YFISIGIFWFAIP
-85 EIISLV
+85 EVLSLV
-91 AQLKFYVLDKMV
+91 AQLKFYVLDEMV

-110 LFQYFIILIII
+110 LFQY
-121 LGKKKNLGFKK
+121 
-132 LIISLVAQLKFYVL
+132 S
-146 DKMVTY
+146 
-152 KLIGI
+152 
-157 LFQYF
+157 

-179 FNSILLVL
+179 FNNILLVL
-187 SISFNAIYLIIINN
+187 SISYNAIYLIIINN
-201 TNLMRAFINGIYIN
+201 TNLMRAFIKGIYIN
-215 SFMFILVVFL
+215 NFMFILVVFL
-225 FVLLLIIIVADEANT
+225 FVLLLIVIVADEENT

-264 NLNDINNTKKLGV
+264 NLNDINNIKRLGV
-277 FFSQTLEFSAYYV
+277 FFSQILEFSAYYV

-306 INRIMLLK
+306 INRVMLLK
-314 RESYK
+314 REEYK

-345 FNKMISIIGDYT
+345 FNKMISTIGDYI

-378 SDKESILFENME
+378 RNRESILFESME
-390 VLYEKILKKQVY
+390 ILYEEILKKQVY
-402 LKEQERVDS
+402 SKEKKSIDS
-411 YQEIIFKNL
+411 YEEIIFKNI
-420 NGGYSNGEVYTLP
+420 NGGYSNGEFYTIP

-487 NSALQLNNLNI
+487 SSALQLNNLNI
-498 ENRNL
+498 ENRN
-503 NSIERNNLVIKQNCL
+503 IK
-518 RLIRTINNFIDANK
+518 
-532 ISDSALQLNNL
+532 
-543 NIENRNL
+543 
-550 NSIERNNLVIK
+550 SIERNNLVIK

-598 ENILDSSSEYISKKK
+598 ENILDASSEYISKKK
-613 INFIFD
+613 INFVFD

-636 IILNLLSNSVKYGRE
+636 IILNLLSNSVKYGSE

-675 AISYDEQKYIFDK
+675 AINYDEQKYIFDK

>member
-1 MEYKVKYENPK
+1 MEYKVEYENPK
-12 LQYYILRLI
+12 LQYYILRII
-21 YILIILSAVFFI
+21 YILIILSAVLFI
-33 REKEYIMFY
+33 RKEKYIMFY
-42 KFIDLSSAIML
+42 KFLDLSSAIML

-85 EIISLV
+85 E
-91 AQLKFYVLDKMV
+91 
-103 TYKLIGI
+103 
-110 LFQYFIILIII
+110 
-121 LGKKKNLGFKK
+121 
-132 LIISLVAQLKFYVL
+132 IISLVAQLKFYVL

-366 YLNNEALEFLGI
+366 YLNDEALEFLGI

-487 NSALQLNNLNI
+487 N
-498 ENRNL
+498 
-503 NSIERNNLVIKQNCL
+503 
-518 RLIRTINNFIDANK
+518 
-532 ISDSALQLNNL
+532 SALQLNNL

>member
-85 EIISLV
+85 E
-91 AQLKFYVLDKMV
+91 
-103 TYKLIGI
+103 
-110 LFQYFIILIII
+110 
-121 LGKKKNLGFKK
+121 
-132 LIISLVAQLKFYVL
+132 IISLVAQLKFYVL

-319 RNKRYLQKKIDE
+319 RNKRYLQKKIGE

-487 NSALQLNNLNI
+487 N
-498 ENRNL
+498 
-503 NSIERNNLVIKQNCL
+503 
-518 RLIRTINNFIDANK
+518 
-532 ISDSALQLNNL
+532 SALQLNNL

>member
-21 YILIILSAVFFI
+21 YVLIILSAVVFMG
-33 REKEYIMFY
+33 EKRYITFY
-42 KFIDLSSAIML
+42 KFLDLSSAIML

-72 YFISIGIFWFVIP
+72 YFINIGVFWFVIP

-132 LIISLVAQLKFYVL
+132 L
-146 DKMVTY
+146 
-152 KLIGI
+152 
-157 LFQYF
+157 
-162 IILIIILGKK
+162 
-172 KNLGFKK
+172 
-179 FNSILLVL
+179 NSILLVL

-215 SFMFILVVFL
+215 NFMFILVVLL
-225 FVLLLIIIVADEANT
+225 FVLLLIIIVVDEANT

-264 NLNDINNTKKLGV
+264 NLNNINNTKKLGV
-277 FFSQTLEFSAYYV
+277 FFSQILEFSAYYV

-300 NKSFNS
+300 NKSFNN
-306 INRIMLLK
+306 INRVMLLK
-314 RESYK
+314 REEYK
-319 RNKRYLQKKIDE
+319 RNKRYLQKKIYE
-331 LKGLEF
+331 LKELEF
-337 LLEKEELL
+337 LLDREELL

-378 SDKESILFENME
+378 SNKESILFENME
-390 VLYEKILKKQVY
+390 ILYEKILEKQVY
-402 LKEQERVDS
+402 LKEKGSVDS

-433 FGDNYKIIIIND
+433 FEDNYKIIVIND

-464 EENIKGEFFT
+464 EEHIKGEFFT

-487 NSALQLNNLNI
+487 SSALQLNNLNI
-498 ENRNL
+498 EN
-503 NSIERNNLVIKQNCL
+503 K
-518 RLIRTINNFIDANK
+518 
-532 ISDSALQLNNL
+532 
-543 NIENRNL
+543 NL

-588 IMVLNVVEVV
+588 IMVLNIVEVV
-598 ENILDSSSEYISKKK
+598 ENILDASAEYINKKK

-636 IILNLLSNSVKYGRE
+636 IILNLLSNSVKYGRK

-670 ENDGI
+670 ENDGVS
-675 AISYDEQKYIFDK
+675 ISYDEQKYIFDK

-717 GGDLKVDIY
+717 GGDLKVEIY
-726 EGHGNRFKLYFYDVD
+726 EGYGNKFKLYFYDVD
-741 LFKETD
+741 LFKETE
-747 RTEHIFNNNYYNLKE
+747 RTEHIVNNNYYNLKE
-762 RAEIEFSDIYI
+762 KAEIEFSDIYI

>member
-21 YILIILSAVFFI
+21 YVLIILSAVVFI
-33 REKEYIMFY
+33 GEKRYITFY
-42 KFIDLSSAIML
+42 KFLDLSSAIML

-72 YFISIGIFWFVIP
+72 YFINIGVFWFVIP

-132 LIISLVAQLKFYVL
+132 L
-146 DKMVTY
+146 
-152 KLIGI
+152 
-157 LFQYF
+157 
-162 IILIIILGKK
+162 
-172 KNLGFKK
+172 
-179 FNSILLVL
+179 NSILLVL

-215 SFMFILVVFL
+215 NFMFILVVLL
-225 FVLLLIIIVADEANT
+225 FVLLLIIIVVDEANT

-264 NLNDINNTKKLGV
+264 NLNNINNTKKLGV
-277 FFSQTLEFSAYYV
+277 FFSQILEFSAYYV

-300 NKSFNS
+300 NKSFNN
-306 INRIMLLK
+306 INRVMLLK
-314 RESYK
+314 REEYK
-319 RNKRYLQKKIDE
+319 RNKRYLQKKIYE
-331 LKGLEF
+331 LKELEF
-337 LLEKEELL
+337 LLDREELL

-378 SDKESILFENME
+378 SNKESILFENME
-390 VLYEKILKKQVY
+390 ILYEKILEKQVY
-402 LKEQERVDS
+402 LKEKGSVDS

-433 FGDNYKIIIIND
+433 FEDNYKIIVIND

-464 EENIKGEFFT
+464 EEHIKGEFFT

-487 NSALQLNNLNI
+487 SSALQLNNLNI
-498 ENRNL
+498 ENKN
-503 NSIERNNLVIKQNCL
+503 IK
-518 RLIRTINNFIDANK
+518 
-532 ISDSALQLNNL
+532 
-543 NIENRNL
+543 
-550 NSIERNNLVIK
+550 SIERNNLVIK

-588 IMVLNVVEVV
+588 IMVLNIVEVV
-598 ENILDSSSEYISKKK
+598 ENILDASAEYINKKK
-613 INFIFD
+613 INFVFD

-636 IILNLLSNSVKYGRE
+636 IILNLLSNSVKYGRK

-717 GGDLKVDIY
+717 GGDLKVEIY
-726 EGHGNRFKLYFYDVD
+726 EGYGNKFKLYFYDVD
-741 LFKETD
+741 LFKETE
-747 RTEHIFNNNYYNLKE
+747 RTEHIVNNNYYNLKE
-762 RAEIEFSDIYI
+762 KAEIEFSDIYI

>member
-85 EIISLV
+85 E
-91 AQLKFYVLDKMV
+91 
-103 TYKLIGI
+103 
-110 LFQYFIILIII
+110 
-121 LGKKKNLGFKK
+121 
-132 LIISLVAQLKFYVL
+132 IISLVAQLKFYVL

-277 FFSQTLEFSAYYV
+277 FFSQILEFSAYYV

-487 NSALQLNNLNI
+487 S
-498 ENRNL
+498 
-503 NSIERNNLVIKQNCL
+503 
-518 RLIRTINNFIDANK
+518 
-532 ISDSALQLNNL
+532 SALQLNNL

-613 INFIFD
+613 INFVFD

-636 IILNLLSNSVKYGRE
+636 IILNLLSNSVKYGSE

>member
-1 MEYKVKYENPK
+1 MEYKVEYENPK

-85 EIISLV
+85 EVLSLV
-91 AQLKFYVLDKMV
+91 AQLKFYVLDEMV

-110 LFQYFIILIII
+110 LFQY
-121 LGKKKNLGFKK
+121 
-132 LIISLVAQLKFYVL
+132 S
-146 DKMVTY
+146 
-152 KLIGI
+152 
-157 LFQYF
+157 

-179 FNSILLVL
+179 FNNILLVL
-187 SISFNAIYLIIINN
+187 SISYNAIYLIIINN
-201 TNLMRAFINGIYIN
+201 TNLMRAFIKGIYIN
-215 SFMFILVVFL
+215 NFMFILVVFL
-225 FVLLLIIIVADEANT
+225 FVLLLIVIVADEENT

-264 NLNDINNTKKLGV
+264 NLNDINNIKRLGV
-277 FFSQTLEFSAYYV
+277 FFSQILEFSAYYV

-306 INRIMLLK
+306 INRVMLLK
-314 RESYK
+314 REEYK

-345 FNKMISIIGDYT
+345 FNKMISKIGNYI

-378 SDKESILFENME
+378 RNRESILFESME
-390 VLYEKILKKQVY
+390 VLYEEILKKQVY
-402 LKEQERVDS
+402 SKEKKSIDS
-411 YQEIIFKNL
+411 YEEIIFKNI
-420 NGGYSNGEVYTLP
+420 NGGYSNGEFYTIP

-487 NSALQLNNLNI
+487 SSALQLNNLNI
-498 ENRNL
+498 ENRN
-503 NSIERNNLVIKQNCL
+503 IK
-518 RLIRTINNFIDANK
+518 
-532 ISDSALQLNNL
+532 
-543 NIENRNL
+543 
-550 NSIERNNLVIK
+550 SIERNNLVIK

-577 NKISEGQIETN
+577 NKISEGQIEAN
-588 IMVLNVVEVV
+588 VMVLNVVEVV
-598 ENILDSSSEYISKKK
+598 ENILDASAEYINKKK

-626 IAIDSEFLER
+626 IAIDRDFLER
-636 IILNLLSNSVKYGRE
+636 IILNLLSNSVKYGRID
-651 NGNIYVKIYF
+651 GNIYVKIYF
-661 EGKDLVIMI
+661 EGKNLVIMI
-670 ENDGI
+670 ENDGVS
-675 AISYDEQKYIFDK
+675 ISYDEQKYIFDK

-717 GGDLKVDIY
+717 GGDLKVEIY
-726 EGHGNRFKLYFYDVD
+726 EGYGNKFKLYFYDVD

>member
-85 EIISLV
+85 E
-91 AQLKFYVLDKMV
+91 
-103 TYKLIGI
+103 
-110 LFQYFIILIII
+110 
-121 LGKKKNLGFKK
+121 
-132 LIISLVAQLKFYVL
+132 IISLVAQLKFYVL

-487 NSALQLNNLNI
+487 S
-498 ENRNL
+498 
-503 NSIERNNLVIKQNCL
+503 
-518 RLIRTINNFIDANK
+518 
-532 ISDSALQLNNL
+532 SALQLNNL

-613 INFIFD
+613 INFVFD

-636 IILNLLSNSVKYGRE
+636 IILNLLSNSVKYGSE

>member
-1 MEYKVKYENPK
+1 MEYKVEYENPK

-42 KFIDLSSAIML
+42 KFLDLSSAIML

-72 YFISIGIFWFVIP
+72 YFISIGIFWFAIP
-85 EIISLV
+85 EVLSLV
-91 AQLKFYVLDKMV
+91 AQLKFYVLDEMV

-110 LFQYFIILIII
+110 LFQY
-121 LGKKKNLGFKK
+121 
-132 LIISLVAQLKFYVL
+132 S
-146 DKMVTY
+146 
-152 KLIGI
+152 
-157 LFQYF
+157 

-179 FNSILLVL
+179 FNNILLVL
-187 SISFNAIYLIIINN
+187 SISYNAIYLIIINN
-201 TNLMRAFINGIYIN
+201 TNLMRAFIKGIYIN
-215 SFMFILVVFL
+215 NFMFILVVFL
-225 FVLLLIIIVADEANT
+225 FVLLLIVIVADEENT

-264 NLNDINNTKKLGV
+264 NLNDINNIKRLGV
-277 FFSQTLEFSAYYV
+277 FFSQILEFSAYYV

-306 INRIMLLK
+306 INRVMLLK
-314 RESYK
+314 REEYK

-345 FNKMISIIGDYT
+345 FNKMISTIGDYI

-378 SDKESILFENME
+378 RNRESILFESME
-390 VLYEKILKKQVY
+390 VLYEEILKKQVY
-402 LKEQERVDS
+402 SKEKKSIDS
-411 YQEIIFKNL
+411 YEEIIFKNI
-420 NGGYSNGEVYTLP
+420 NGGYSNGEFYTIP

-487 NSALQLNNLNI
+487 SSALQLNNLNI
-498 ENRNL
+498 ENRN
-503 NSIERNNLVIKQNCL
+503 IK
-518 RLIRTINNFIDANK
+518 
-532 ISDSALQLNNL
+532 
-543 NIENRNL
+543 
-550 NSIERNNLVIK
+550 SIERNNLVIK

-577 NKISEGQIETN
+577 NKISEGQIEAN
-588 IMVLNVVEVV
+588 VMVLNVVEVV
-598 ENILDSSSEYISKKK
+598 ENILDASAEYINKKK
-613 INFIFD
+613 INFVFD

-626 IAIDSEFLER
+626 IAIDRDFLER
-636 IILNLLSNSVKYGRE
+636 IILNLLSNSVKYGRIE
-651 NGNIYVKIYF
+651 GNIYVKIYF

-670 ENDGI
+670 ENDGVS
-675 AISYDEQKYIFDK
+675 ISYDEQKYIFDK

-717 GGDLKVDIY
+717 GGDLKVEIY
-726 EGHGNRFKLYFYDVD
+726 EGYGNKFKLYFYDVD

>member
-85 EIISLV
+85 E
-91 AQLKFYVLDKMV
+91 
-103 TYKLIGI
+103 
-110 LFQYFIILIII
+110 
-121 LGKKKNLGFKK
+121 
-132 LIISLVAQLKFYVL
+132 IISLVAQLKFYVL

-464 EENIKGEFFT
+464 EEHIKGEFFT

-487 NSALQLNNLNI
+487 SSALQLNNLNI
-498 ENRNL
+498 ENKN
-503 NSIERNNLVIKQNCL
+503 IK
-518 RLIRTINNFIDANK
+518 
-532 ISDSALQLNNL
+532 
-543 NIENRNL
+543 
-550 NSIERNNLVIK
+550 SIERNNLVIK

-588 IMVLNVVEVV
+588 IMVLNIVEVV
-598 ENILDSSSEYISKKK
+598 ENILDASAEYINKKK

-636 IILNLLSNSVKYGRE
+636 IILNLLSNSVKYGRK

>member
-1 MEYKVKYENPK
+1 MEYKVRYENPK

-42 KFIDLSSAIML
+42 KFIDLSSATML

-132 LIISLVAQLKFYVL
+132 L
-146 DKMVTY
+146 
-152 KLIGI
+152 
-157 LFQYF
+157 
-162 IILIIILGKK
+162 
-172 KNLGFKK
+172 
-179 FNSILLVL
+179 NSILLVL

-201 TNLMRAFINGIYIN
+201 TNLIRAFINGIYIN
-215 SFMFILVVFL
+215 NFMFILVVFL

-277 FFSQTLEFSAYYV
+277 FFSQILEFSAYYV

-487 NSALQLNNLNI
+487 SSALQLNNLNI
-498 ENRNL
+498 EN
-503 NSIERNNLVIKQNCL
+503 K
-518 RLIRTINNFIDANK
+518 
-532 ISDSALQLNNL
+532 
-543 NIENRNL
+543 NL

-598 ENILDSSSEYISKKK
+598 ENILDASSEYISKKK
-613 INFIFD
+613 INFVFD

-636 IILNLLSNSVKYGRE
+636 IILNLLSNSVKYGSE

-741 LFKETD
+741 LFKETE
-747 RTEHIFNNNYYNLKE
+747 RTEHIVNNNYYNLKE